1 MGLNDYRIKGF
12 KFSAVCAGIKNKNAT
27 KLDMA
32 LIVPERPAT
41 VAGVTTTNLV
51 YAAPI
56 EIMRENLKAGLCSG
70 VILNSGNA
78 NACAGANGLQRHRE
92 LINALA
98 KESKIPADSIIPMST
113 GVIGEPLPID
123 RMAQNIPELVHG
135 LDEAAAEDVAK
146 AIMTTDTIHKIACRD
161 FRVSEADVRMVG
173 MAKGSGMIAPNMAT
187 MLGVIMIDARLEPE
201 TLDLFLREAVDK
213 SFNRITIDGDM
224 STNDAVVILSGARA
238 DSPVIHGNHSDADVI
253 KSNLIDMC
261 AELARLLVMDG
272 EGATKLARVIVKNAP
287 DQGAAVKIAR
297 TISESPLV
305 KTALNGSD
313 PNWGRIMAAAGR
325 AGVGFDPY
333 RVELYINDVKVYSR
347 GGPASANWEERA
359 ARVMTERELTITLD
373 LAWGNSE
380 ASFITTDF
388 SKEYV
393 SINADYRS

>member
-1 MGLNDYRIKGF
+1 
-12 KFSAVCAGIKNKNAT
+12 
-27 KLDMA
+27 
-32 LIVPERPAT
+32 
-41 VAGVTTTNLV
+41 
-51 YAAPI
+51 
-56 EIMRENLKAGLCSG
+56 
-70 VILNSGNA
+70 
-78 NACAGANGLQRHRE
+78 
-92 LINALA
+92 
-98 KESKIPADSIIPMST
+98 
-113 GVIGEPLPID
+113 
-123 RMAQNIPELVHG
+123 
-135 LDEAAAEDVAK
+135 
-146 AIMTTDTIHKIACRD
+146 
-161 FRVSEADVRMVG
+161 
-173 MAKGSGMIAPNMAT
+173 
-187 MLGVIMIDARLEPE
+187 
-201 TLDLFLREAVDK
+201 
-213 SFNRITIDGDM
+213 
-224 STNDAVVILSGARA
+224 
-238 DSPVIHGNHSDADVI
+238 
-253 KSNLIDMC
+253 MC